1 MRAYLRRHGI
11 AIEPNSAGEDLGAG
25 GANGGLHYL
34 PNSAVADPPVA
45 DSVPLRLQLDCADLS
60 NFARG
65 ACYAVT
71 HFGPA
76 SLASDKAQNEDF
88 ALAGVI
94 DGRNGPVSFGIVA
107 DGVTSK
113 TFWAA
118 RASRL
123 ATFASYETVKAC
135 VEQGWQ
141 PARGDAEEIDPFV
154 QRLCET
160 IEQRFLEDRAALV
173 SADVA
178 PLTWDA
184 ALYRQHRDR
193 LAFWYQTTLLVVVI
207 GSSGGWLVF
216 CGDGGA
222 TRLFSD
228 GEQVT
233 DVKVALESPDTVELP
248 AAVSLGV
255 TSRSFKRVF
264 LRPPPAGQSV
274 HVVLSSDGVDR
285 SLKNKRTQMSDLD
298 YTSLDLSSRAAA
310 QSTLEDIARWPEADR
325 DNMSIAHVCSPPDA
339 PWPKRGRVSLPD
351 QAPIA
356 VDQPEAEPTPVPESS
371 ALPAPVTDTPPSL
384 WHRYLPQLSGTAAAT
399 LLVGVVI
406 GAVAMLLALASGRG
420 SRLVTWLQPR
430 LVAATVI
437 AALLGVGI
445 LVTLFVPARVA
456 QRVAT
461 ATQRSARV
469 IWAWLRVLGA
479 FARTA
484 LGAIARAAFRA
495 LQVAARMIAR
505 EGRRFFY
512 RMALWLRR
520 RRMAKARIADPA
532 RLAAPAAAP
541 PDAQAAPADAAA
553 APSPPADA
561 TAKPDNNPAANR
573 APETHETQT
582 LRSPAAQPKPADLES
597 AGDKL

>member
-11 AIEPNSAGEDLGAG
+11 AIEPNSADEHPAAG
-25 GANGGLHYL
+25 GANGGLLYL
-34 PNSAVADPPVA
+34 PNSAVTDPPVA
-45 DSVPLRLQLDCADLS
+45 DSVRLRLHLDCADLS

-76 SLASDKAQNEDF
+76 GLASDKAQNEDF

-160 IEQRFLEDRAALV
+160 IEQRFLEDRAALL

-248 AAVSLGV
+248 AAVSIGV

-264 LRPPPAGQSV
+264 LRTPPAGQSV

-285 SLKNKRTQMSDLD
+285 SLKNKRTQMSGLD

-325 DNMSIAHVCSPPDA
+325 DNMSMAHVCYPPDA
-339 PWPKRGRVSLPD
+339 PWPKRGRVPLPD
-351 QAPIA
+351 RAPIA
-356 VDQPEAEPTPVPESS
+356 VDQPEPEPTPVPESS
-371 ALPAPVTDTPPSL
+371 VLPAPVTDTQPS
-384 WHRYLPQLSGTAAAT
+384 WWQRHLPQLGATAAAT
-399 LLVGVVI
+399 WLVGVVF
-406 GAVAMLLALASGRG
+406 GAVAMLLALASGRE
-420 SRLVTWLQPR
+420 SRLVTWVQPR

-437 AALLGVGI
+437 AAVLGVGI
-445 LVTLFVPARVA
+445 LITLFVPARVA

-461 ATQRSARV
+461 VTQRLARV
-469 IWAWLRVLGA
+469 TWAWLRVLGA

-484 LGAIARAAFRA
+484 LGAIASAAFHA

-505 EGRRFFY
+505 EGRRLFY

-520 RRMAKARIADPA
+520 RRMAKARIAEPA
-532 RLAAPAAAP
+532 RL
-541 PDAQAAPADAAA
+541 AAPADAAA

-561 TAKPDNNPAANR
+561 TAKPDNNPASNP

-582 LRSPAAQPKPADLES
+582 QGSPTAQPKPADFES
-597 AGDKL
+597 AGGKL